1 MLAPWILDCE
11 YDIHSR
17 DVLCGKQ
24 NSLIIGI
31 TVIHMEASKQQ
42 SAEHIIKNQPRQQTQ
57 FDDSCY
63 PLGCCFSPQANSSFR
78 VPEVASGSCCHCH
91 CRSTIMK

>member
-31 TVIHMEASKQQ
+31 TVIHIKSTKQQ
-42 SAEHIIKNQPRQQTQ
+42 SAEHIIMNKP
-57 FDDSCY
+57 
-63 PLGCCFSPQANSSFR
+63 ANTT
-78 VPEVASGSCCHCH
+78 VAV
-91 CRSTIMK
+91 